1 MQKNTPK
8 VSVIIP
14 NYNHAAF
21 LTQRIE
27 SVVNQS
33 FQDFEL
39 ILMDDCSTDHSK
51 TIIEQ
56 YRAHPKVS
64 LIVYNEENTGSTFKQ
79 WEKGISLSKGQYI
92 WIAESDDWCELNL
105 LEYLVDGIEKDEN
118 CVISYCQSYC
128 VQDEN
133 TINWVSHDHYLSEMT
148 DGNAFMKNRMLL
160 HNPIYNASMV
170 LWKREFFPRISP
182 EFKNY
187 KLSGDWFFWMD
198 LCRQGKVHISGR
210 LLNYFRK
217 HENDVSGKAIK
228 SGLVY
233 LEALKIINSF
243 YHRGLISAKDYNKAF
258 KSQFKSYYP
267 VKPALEPQLVEQ
279 IEHLFK
285 TAATSKT
292 LYYKLFI
299 SAYWKKIKSAKK
311 NK

>member
-21 LTQRIE
+21 LKQRIE
-27 SVVNQS
+27 SVLNQTY
-33 FQDFEL
+33 QDFEV
-39 ILMDDCSTDHSK
+39 ILMDDCSTDDSK

-56 YRAHPKVS
+56 YRAHPKIS
-64 LIVYNEENTGSTFKQ
+64 SIVYNETNTGSTFKQ
-79 WEKGISLSKGQYI
+79 WEKGIGLSKGEYI

-105 LEYLVDGIEKDEN
+105 LEYLVEGIEKDQD

-133 TINWVSHDHYLSEMT
+133 KINWVSHDHYLSALT
-148 DGNAFMKNRMLL
+148 DGSTFMKNRMLL
-160 HNPIYNASMV
+160 YNPIYNASMV
-170 LWKREFFPRISP
+170 LWKRKFFPKISA

-187 KLSGDWFFWMD
+187 KLCGDWFFWMD
-198 LCRQGKVHISGR
+198 LCRHGKVHTSGR

-228 SGLVY
+228 SGLIYV
-233 LEALKIINSF
+233 EALKIINSF
-243 YHRGLISAKDYNKAF
+243 FQRGLISARDYNQAL
-258 KSQFKSYYP
+258 KSQFKAYYP
-267 VKPALEPQLVEQ
+267 VKPDLEPELVKQ

-285 TAATSKT
+285 TALTSRT
-292 LYYKLFI
+292 LYYKLLT
-299 SAYWKKIKSAKK
+299 SACWKKIKSAKK
-311 NK
+311 RK

>member
-1 MQKNTPK
+1 MPK

-21 LTQRIE
+21 LVQRIE

-33 FQDFEL
+33 FQDFEV

-56 YRAHPKVS
+56 YRSHPKVS

-79 WEKGISLSKGQYI
+79 WEKGISLSKGEYI

-133 TINWVSHDHYLSEMT
+133 KINWVSHDHYLSEIT

-170 LWKREFFPRISP
+170 LWKRDFFPKISP

-187 KLSGDWFFWMD
+187 KLCGDWFFWMD

-217 HENDVSGKAIK
+217 HENDVSGKAMK
-228 SGLVY
+228 SGLIYV
-233 LEALKIINSF
+233 EALKIINSF
-243 YHRGLISAKDYNKAF
+243 FQRGLISKKDYNKAF
-258 KSQFKSYYP
+258 KMHFKAYYP
-267 VKPALEPQLVEQ
+267 LKSSLDPQLVKQ
-279 IEHLFK
+279 TEHLFK
-285 TAATSKT
+285 TALTSKT